1 MTIQKYSSF
10 RKYLFIF
17 SVLFLF
23 SGCDIID
30 AIIGDGTDDSNNQQN
45 NDGKTILRVEVHLFI
60 EDCTFIWTY
69 SDRSPI
75 TAAHTSYGASITS
88 VSGTSTYTPDN
99 INADVTGWYDTTFDR
114 SFLGTTYS
122 GTMEIIFFQGNT
134 SIALEVDQTR
144 KFGGTTK
151 HITVS
156 HPGVLHSASSDST
169 DSYRIE
175 NTHFATSYTDSSGTW
190 ATTGSIKT
198 LQPGYV
204 CGPNSYLSVLIFYH

>member
-1 MTIQKYSSF
+1 MIKLHKHIITTIIL
-10 RKYLFIF
+10 LFIF
-17 SVLFLF
+17 II

-30 AIIGDGTDDSNNQQN
+30 EIIGGGSDNPDNNQQN
-45 NDGKTILRVEVHLFI
+45 TESSILRVEVHFFI
-60 EDCTFIWTY
+60 DDCTFIWTY
-69 SDRSPI
+69 NDGSNPI
-75 TAAHTSYGASITS
+75 TATHTSHGASITS
-88 VSGTSTYTPDN
+88 VSGTNNYTPDN

-175 NTHFATSYTDSSGTW
+175 NTHFTTSYTDSSGTW

-204 CGPNSYLSVLIFYH
+204 CGPNSYLGVTVYYQ